1 MSTSMS
7 FQNDKAI
14 IDIVVKTMSSRSK
27 IDSVDGVI
35 KIYINSPPVDG

>member
-14 IDIVVKTMSSRSK
+14 IDIVAKTLSSKST
-27 IDSVDGVI
+27 IDSIDGVI
-35 KIYINSPPVDG
+35 KVYINSPPVDG